1 MSRIMPRLRV
11 ASGWLNLRH
20 PPSLTSYIQGDNSSV
35 HPILISY
42 LERGGLHPCDM
53 NKSNKWGSCRNHL
66 DIFELPAIR
75 KSRENRRWYMK
86 ITIEAK
92 IQCPRISL
100 PEGMQWTPGP
110 KKVPREL
117 FAHYYRERLGE
128 VGVVVAF
135 LHQVHQYSHKEIY
148 I

>member
-11 ASGWLNLRH
+11 ASGWGARLLLLHTFKETTR
-20 PPSLTSYIQGDNSSV
+20 PYIRSWYPTWKGD
-35 HPILISY
+35 
-42 LERGGLHPCDM
+42 GLHPCDM
-53 NKSNKWGSCRNHL
+53 NKYNKWGSCRNHL

-75 KSRENRRWYMK
+75 KSRGNRRWYMK

-92 IQCPRISL
+92 IQCTRISL

-110 KKVPREL
+110 KKVLREL
-117 FAHYYRERLGE
+117 FARYYRERLGE
-128 VGVVVAF
+128 VGVVVTF
-135 LHQVHQYSHKEIY
+135 LYHVHQYLHKEIY